1 MINVDKNTPIIS
13 VIVPV
18 YNTEKYLVRCIES
31 ILSQKFSNFELL
43 LIDDGSQDSSGM
55 ICDHYAKI
63 DNRIKVYHKK
73 NGGVSSA
80 RNTGLCFA
88 CGYWVTFCDS
98 DDYVS
103 PDWLLEFS
111 KSFDCDLIVQGFHK
125 RVIGSE
131 DYSSIAFPSDGYY
144 KKGRFDDFLDQ
155 LDSIDNVGY
164 LWCRLFNL
172 QIIKDNN
179 IRFNERYVIWED
191 LNFIFQYMLFITS
204 CSIQKSVCYYYTEP
218 SYINKYAEKRY
229 TTDSAD
235 CLSEII
241 KNFIDIVGYNLS
253 PLFISLTD
261 SLINCLINICFRKNV
276 TYDLIAP
283 YVIYSREIISDS
295 GCERKLKKQSR
306 IFLFFST
313 FHNVSFIRN
322 PLRIYMIL
330 SRFI

>member
-1 MINVDKNTPIIS
+1 MINIEKYTPIIS

-43 LIDDGSQDSSGM
+43 LIDDGSQDSSGR
-55 ICDHYAKI
+55 ICDQYAKI
-63 DNRIKVYHKK
+63 DIRIKVYHKK

-80 RNTGLCFA
+80 RNTGLRFA
-88 CGYWVTFCDS
+88 HGYWVAFCDS
-98 DDYVS
+98 DDCVS
-103 PDWLLEFS
+103 SDWLLEFS
-111 KSFDCDLIVQGFHK
+111 KNLDCDLIVQGFHK
-125 RVIGSE
+125 RIIGSE
-131 DYSSIAFPSDGYY
+131 AYNSIAFTSDKYY
-144 KKGRFDDFLDQ
+144 KKERFGDFLYQ

-179 IRFNERYVIWED
+179 IWFNEKYVIWED

-204 CSIQKSVCYYYTEP
+204 CRIQKAVCYYYTEP
-218 SYINKYAEKRY
+218 SYINKYAEKRN

-241 KNFIDIVGYNLS
+241 KNYVDLVGYNLS
-253 PLFISLTD
+253 PLFISLVD

-276 TYDLIAP
+276 TYDLIAS
-283 YVIYSREIISDS
+283 YVIYSRKIVSDS
-295 GCERKLKKQSR
+295 GCMRKLKKQSR

-313 FHNVSFIRN
+313 SHNVSFIRN
-322 PLRIYMIL
+322 SLKIYKIL
-330 SRFI
+330 SKFI

>member
-18 YNTEKYLVRCIES
+18 YNTEKYLVHCIES
-31 ILSQKFSNFELL
+31 ILSQEFSNFELL
-43 LIDDGSQDSSGM
+43 LIDDGSQDSSGR
-55 ICDHYAKI
+55 ICDQYAKI

-80 RNTGLCFA
+80 RNTGLRFA
-88 CGYWVTFCDS
+88 CGEWVAFCDS

-103 PDWLLEFS
+103 SDWLLGFS
-111 KSFDCDLIVQGFHK
+111 KNLDCDLIVQGFHK
-125 RVIGSE
+125 RVSGSE
-131 DYSSIAFPSDGYY
+131 DYSSIAFTSDEYY
-144 KKGRFDDFLDQ
+144 KKEQFDDFLYQ

-179 IRFNERYVIWED
+179 IWFNEKYVIWED

-218 SYINKYAEKRY
+218 SYINKYAEKQY
-229 TTDSAD
+229 TTESAN
-235 CLSEII
+235 CLSETI
-241 KNFIDIVGYNLS
+241 KNYVDLVGYDLS

-276 TYDLIAP
+276 TFDLIAP
-283 YVIYSREIISDS
+283 YVIYSRKIVTDS
-295 GCERKLKKQSR
+295 GCKHKLKRQSR

-313 FHNVSFIRN
+313 SHNVNFIRTS
-322 PLRIYMIL
+322 LKIYKIL